1 MEKPFNEVQ
10 LAAKAKPIIKAIDER
25 LVQYQAKHF
34 YIGKVG
40 NEEKYNDRYAT
51 HSNEGYTFMWELA
64 KGTPEQIAQ
73 MEDYLIRYYKA
84 HQKDR
89 IDNDNEGSAGP
100 DGGILY
106 VCILEGKDLMHE
118 ELFDD
123 TSEIATGFP
132 LDFQKD

>member
-1 MEKPFNEVQ
+1 MKKAFYEAQ
-10 LAAKAKPIIKAIDER
+10 LVAKTKPIIKAIDER

-40 NEEKYNDRYAT
+40 NDEDYNDRYT
-51 HSNEGYTFMWELA
+51 NHSNEGYTFMWKLA

-84 HQKDR
+84 HQKDK
-89 IDNDNEGSAGP
+89 IDNENEGSAGP
-100 DGGILY
+100 DGEILY
-106 VCILEGKDLMHE
+106 VCILEEKDLIQE

-123 TSEIATGFP
+123 TAEIAIGFP
-132 LDFQKD
+132 LDLQKY